1 MASEILTSVRELDSR
16 ANGGIEVR
24 LLWCENDGRLWVA
37 VMDAKTGDSFRLEVR
52 DGDRP
57 FDVFHHPYAYAA
69 NRGIEMC
76 PRSADTEYAISLAT

>member
-24 LLWCENDGRLWVA
+24 LLWCEHDGRLWVT

-52 DGDRP
+52 DGERP
-57 FDVFHHPYAYAA
+57 FDVFYHPYAYAPH
-69 NRGIEMC
+69 RGLEMC
-76 PRSADTEYAISLAT
+76 PGSADAEYAASVAT